1 MSTPSVNRERFRR
14 SRSNASSRAGTLA
27 VGRRRGTGPQA
38 VTVLSYKFWQ
48 THFLSD
54 ANVCRKN
61 DSLDRKNYLIV
72 GVAAPRFRW
81 YSADVYLPL
90 KLAQDPGLTFI
101 INLRLRKGVT
111 HEVADAALQPL
122 LNQFAKEMP
131 KHFPEHFRVHVE
143 GLNEWVVR
151 SIGGTLYLLL
161 GGVALLLAIG
171 CENVSILL
179 LARGTARQHEF
190 AVRAAVGAGR
200 GRIVR
205 QLLTESLLLAVIGAV
220 LGVFASYGLL
230 AGIRA
235 LLPQYAFAPEVVIRI
250 NVPVLWFSV
259 AVGVATG
266 VLFGLWPALQLS
278 RTQAGQL
285 AQTNLRR
292 VTGSVADAERTT
304 C

>member
-1 MSTPSVNRERFRR
+1 M
-14 SRSNASSRAGTLA
+14 
-27 VGRRRGTGPQA
+27 
-38 VTVLSYKFWQ
+38 
-48 THFLSD
+48 
-54 ANVCRKN
+54 
-61 DSLDRKNYLIV
+61 
-72 GVAAPRFRW
+72 
-81 YSADVYLPL
+81 
-90 KLAQDPGLTFI
+90 
-101 INLRLRKGVT
+101 
-111 HEVADAALQPL
+111 
-122 LNQFAKEMP
+122 
-131 KHFPEHFRVHVE
+131 
-143 GLNEWVVR
+143 
-151 SIGGTLYLLL
+151 L

-200 GRIVR
+200 GRIIR

-250 NVPVLWFSV
+250 NVPVLLFSF

-292 VTGSVADAERTT
+292 VAGRGAGGRKKNMLIAGQGWLTLFLLARGGGAFEGFFGLV
-304 C
+304 